1 MVKTH
6 TKNFDM
12 ALGSLLKSGPFQFQ
26 QSKLVLT
33 MDKNVFLAIF
43 SDAFEN
49 KLLKHKLNMFRIINI
64 KSISLDAQ
72 TKGTLLYM
80 DSYV

>member
-1 MVKTH
+1 
-6 TKNFDM
+6 M
-12 ALGSLLKSGPFQFQ
+12 ALGSLLKSGPLRFQ

-33 MDKNVFLAIF
+33 IDKNVILAIN

-49 KLLKHKLNMFRIINI
+49 KLLKHELNMFKIINI

-72 TKGTLLYM
+72 TKGTLLCIG
-80 DSYV
+80 SNV